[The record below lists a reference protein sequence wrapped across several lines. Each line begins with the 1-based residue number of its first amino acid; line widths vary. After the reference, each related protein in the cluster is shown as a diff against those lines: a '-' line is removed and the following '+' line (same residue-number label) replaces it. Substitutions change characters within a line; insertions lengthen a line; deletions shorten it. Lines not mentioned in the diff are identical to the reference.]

1 MLLLVNNPKNN
12 CVLIEF
18 INSLKK
24 SGLYI
29 LGHVHVGDFNEIES
43 KDPSVTE
50 MPHWVRLVDHLKI
63 KAFPEITLARNVRE
77 GAQQLA
83 RISGLF
89 KYLQL
94 VSFEVRQRASSLASS
109 APPEHV
115 PHLREAA
122 ANVER

>member
-1 MLLLVNNPKNN
+1 MDTRKDHVKFWRPQMLLLVNNPKNN

-83 RISGLF
+83 RISGLGAM
-89 KYLQL
+89 K
-94 VSFEVRQRASSLASS
+94 
-109 APPEHV
+109 P
-115 PHLREAA
+115 
-122 ANVER
+122 NTVE